1 MGCDNRTALGC
12 ERFDLDPR
20 FPSRPQLQALGDRVA
35 GASSVV
41 GVGLAAT
48 WLLSLG
54 GRLPGAD
61 GVRMLALFPY
71 LGVDAAPYGAYRYG
85 TWWASLWLR
94 LAGNRLLRHMMCAVA
109 ITPRP
114 RGLEGVYATR
124 RLSWAHAAAALDR
137 PDFAALVLSPQA
149 PITVVLN
156 RASADLDPERAEAIL
171 AVMNEHISVAFAQP
185 DVAEVCEVV
194 RRWAA
199 GNPVGSPGEPAV
211 GDVEGGDD
219 V

>member
-1 MGCDNRTALGC
+1 MGCDDRAALGC

-48 WLLSLG
+48 WLLSIG
-54 GRLPGAD
+54 GRLPGTD
-61 GVRMLALFPY
+61 GVPMLALFPY

-94 LAGNRLLRHMMCAVA
+94 LAGNRLLRHMMRAVA

-124 RLSWAHAAAALDR
+124 RLSWVHAAAALDR
-137 PDFAALVLSPQA
+137 PDFAALVLSPEA

-156 RASADLDPERAEAIL
+156 RASADLEPERAEAIL

-185 DVAEVCEVV
+185 DAAEVCEVV

-199 GNPVGSPGEPAV
+199 GIQVGLPSAPAV
-211 GDVEGGDD
+211 GEVGEGDD

>member
-1 MGCDNRTALGC
+1 MGCGDQAGLGC

-20 FPSRPQLQALGDRVA
+20 FPSPPQLQALSDRVA

-48 WLLSLG
+48 WLLSMS
-54 GRLPGAD
+54 GRLPGID
-61 GVRMLALFPY
+61 GVPMLALFPY

-85 TWWASLWLR
+85 TWWATLWLR
-94 LAGNRLLRHMMCAVA
+94 LAGSRLLRHMMSAVA
-109 ITPRP
+109 ITPSP
-114 RGLEGVYATR
+114 RGLEGIYASR

-137 PDFAALVLSPQA
+137 PDFAALALSPQA

-156 RASADLDPERAEAIL
+156 RASADLLPERAEAIL
-171 AVMNEHISVAFAQP
+171 AVLNAHISVAFAQP
-185 DVAEVCEVV
+185 DVAEICDVV
-194 RRWAA
+194 RRWAT
-199 GNPVGSPGEPAV
+199 GSPVGLPGTPAV
-211 GDVEGGDD
+211 SGGGEGGD